1 MIVADDTLA
10 QVRKSDRGAVET
22 ILNECYPAV
31 HRMACALT
39 GQAAVAQRVTR
50 AVLAKCIRV
59 MPQWRKGTI
68 VENWFYHHTLLA
80 AREMAANQPPPKRD
94 LLVTAGPA
102 EGPAY
107 VAFVRALRELPRQ
120 QTEAF
125 VLNHGEKLNSR
136 LLGVAMD
143 CSTQAAAAHLVA
155 AMQALQSIAGAQFAE
170 LTAALEKAYS
180 ALTPAEAIVRGTVQ
194 KQVSSALWRKRL
206 RRLVRRLLLL
216 VLFAALAYL
225 AWRRQ
230 DLLRHWYELLKS
242 HATTKPI

>member
-1 MIVADDTLA
+1 MEA
-10 QVRKSDRGAVET
+10 

-50 AVLAKCIRV
+50 EVLRQCLRV

-80 AREMAANQPPPKRD
+80 TREVAANRPPPDRD

-102 EGPAY
+102 KGPAY

-125 VLNHGEKLNSR
+125 VMNHGEKLNAR

-143 CSTQAAAAHLVA
+143 CSTQAATAHLA
-155 AMQALQSIAGAQFAE
+155 AATQSLEAIAGEQFAD
-170 LTAALEKAYS
+170 LTPVLEKAYS
-180 ALTPAEAIVRGTVQ
+180 ALTPAEAVVRGTVQ
-194 KQVSSALWRKRL
+194 KQVSWALWRKRL

-216 VLFAALAYL
+216 VVLVGLAYL

-230 DLLRHWYELLKS
+230 DVLRHWYDLVKS
-242 HATTKPI
+242 HATTKPK